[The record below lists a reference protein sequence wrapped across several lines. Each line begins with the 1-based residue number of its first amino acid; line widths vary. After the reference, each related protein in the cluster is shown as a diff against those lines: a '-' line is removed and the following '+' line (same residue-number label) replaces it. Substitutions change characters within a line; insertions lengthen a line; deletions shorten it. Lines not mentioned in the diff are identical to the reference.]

1 MMEINERQ
9 IPRRAEWIIVISNYS
24 LDELCRIPRHG
35 LDDIMIIT
43 LKWRCGNDQDRYRKT
58 KHDTPWYEMK

>member
-24 LDELCRIPRHG
+24 LDELCR
-35 LDDIMIIT
+35 
-43 LKWRCGNDQDRYRKT
+43 NQDM
-58 KHDTPWYEMK
+58 D